1 MDRLQPK
8 RLPVKSK
15 NNYQVVFKH
24 GHTGNE
30 WKIDRDAII
39 GRARTNQYDKTKI
52 RTAVIADS
60 RERCE

>member
-1 MDRLQPK
+1 MIRLQPK
-8 RLPVKSK
+8 IAGEVK
-15 NNYQVVFKH
+15 NNYEVVFKH

-52 RTAVIADS
+52 RTAVIAES